1 MRVVILHSDD
11 KSAQTL
17 QNFFKERGDQVWHT
31 AALEHAEALIELVDP
46 RLLFLDIHLSSES
59 WLPFLNRIRQT
70 YPRLSIIVT
79 SQRPNLQREIFAQQQ
94 GVRVFLR
101 QPYQKVWIER
111 ALKQLDQGETTQLRP
126 TMKTPS
132 ADDLRVRNPLHFQ
145 IILPY
150 LVLWLFFSVM
160 GVFILARV
168 VRESIEERLM
178 TQLAASS
185 MQNVNFAA
193 LNEESMLS
201 TVRLAAGIK
210 EMAQAVEANDAKQ
223 VREAVLPLWV
233 NSGEQTLNVI
243 NRQGISLFSARRDEQ
258 ESFTFSQGETLFKRS
273 AMVRDLLTGK
283 LDKQGDKQGGII
295 QVGET
300 AFFYLGSPVYNAD
313 GDVVGAV
320 LIGQS
325 LDNLAGNMR
334 LDNLTEVTLYDLSGK
349 PLTTTLG
356 QPSNLPNHQ
365 VKYILSDKQSNT
377 LSRPVQVS
385 NHEYTELVVPWEV
398 HNGATIGLLGTAQA
412 QSFVVSTSQATR
424 RQIALVFIICITLV
438 IWIGGWLGKNFT
450 YPLQKMVSLLGAVS
464 NGNLDVKVSLD
475 GDNEIARLGKSINTM
490 VTRLQEG
497 LIYRDLMGRSVS
509 PEIRE
514 QLHESFTSGELH
526 LAGQHL
532 QASVLNTDIRTFT
545 TITQQ
550 AEPEQ
555 VFEWLN
561 EYFGM
566 LVPIVTGQNG
576 VVNKFDGDAML
587 AYFGILPRQLPR
599 EVSVVAACRAAVG
612 ILHAVERINWRRG
625 QAGLMPLVT
634 GIAVSTGEV
643 VAGGLG
649 NADRL
654 HFTIIGEAVNTVQQL
669 QGLTREL
676 LKTSAILID
685 ETVVQI
691 LSEKTSNE
699 FIIEPLGAHQVVGRK
714 VPLEVF
720 RLLPVLHEVGES
732 GD

>member
-1 MRVVILHSDD
+1 LRIVILHSDG

-17 QNFFKERGDQVWHT
+17 QSFFKERGDQVWRT

-46 RLLFLDIHLSSES
+46 QLLFLDIHLSSES
-59 WLPFLNRIRQT
+59 WLPFLNHIRQT
-70 YPRLSIIVT
+70 YPYLKIIVT

-101 QPYQKVWIER
+101 HPYQQVWIER

-126 TMKTPS
+126 AIKPPS
-132 ADDLRVRNPLHFQ
+132 AEDMHVRNPLHIQ
-145 IILPY
+145 VILAY
-150 LVLWLFFSVM
+150 LVLWLFFSVL
-160 GVFILARV
+160 GTFILARV
-168 VRESIEERLM
+168 VKESVEDRFM

-185 MQNVNFAA
+185 MQNVNLAA
-193 LNEESMLS
+193 LKEENMLT
-201 TVRLAAGIK
+201 TVRLAANLEG
-210 EMAQAVEANDAKQ
+210 MAHAVEANNAEQ
-223 VREAVLPLWV
+223 VRDVVLPFWV
-233 NSGEQTLNVI
+233 NSGEEALDVI

-258 ESFTFSQGETLFKRS
+258 ENFTFSQGETFFKRS
-273 AMVRDLLTGK
+273 AMVHDLLSGK
-283 LDKQGDKQGGII
+283 VDEQGDNQAGII
-295 QVGET
+295 QADEA
-300 AFFYLGSPVYNAD
+300 AFFYLGSPVYDAD

-320 LIGQS
+320 LVGQS
-325 LDNLAGNMR
+325 LNNLAGNMR
-334 LDNLTEVTLYDLSGK
+334 LNNLTEVMLYDPSGK
-349 PLTTTLG
+349 PMSSNLESS
-356 QPSNLPNHQ
+356 PNLPNHQ
-365 VKYILSDKQSNT
+365 VKFILSEQDSNT
-377 LSRPVQVS
+377 LSRTVQIS
-385 NHEYTELVVPWEV
+385 GQDYIELVVPWEV
-398 HNGATIGLLGTAQA
+398 RNGTIIGLLGTAQV
-412 QSFVVSTSQATR
+412 QSFVVSTSQSTR
-424 RQIALVFIICITLV
+424 MQIALIFIVCITLV
-438 IWIGGWLGKNFT
+438 IWMGTWLGKKIT
-450 YPLQKMVSLLGAVS
+450 RPLQKMISLLGAVS

-475 GDNEIARLGKSINTM
+475 GENEITRLGQSINTM

-509 PEIRE
+509 PEIRD
-514 QLHESFTSGELH
+514 QLHESFTSGDLH

-532 QASVLNTDIRTFT
+532 QASVLNTDIRMFT

-587 AYFGILPRQLPR
+587 AYFGILPRQLMQ
-599 EVSVVAACRAAVG
+599 EESVVAACRAAVG
-612 ILHAVERINWRRG
+612 ILHAVERINWRRS
-625 QAGLMPLVT
+625 QAGLVPLVT

-676 LKTSAILID
+676 FKTTAILID

-691 LSEKTSNE
+691 LSDKTSNE
-699 FIIEPLGAHQVVGRK
+699 FIIEPLGHRQVVGRK
-714 VPLEVF
+714 EPLEVF
-720 RLLPVLHEVGES
+720 RLLPILHEVGET

>member
-1 MRVVILHSDD
+1 MRVVILHGEN

-17 QNFFKERGDQVWHT
+17 QSFFKKRGDQVWHT

-46 RLLFLDIHLSSES
+46 QLLFLDIHLSSES
-59 WLPFLNRIRQT
+59 WLPFLNHIRQA
-70 YPRLSIIVT
+70 YPHLRIIVT

-101 QPYQKVWIER
+101 HPYQQVWIER
-111 ALKQLDQGETTQLRP
+111 ALIQLEQGETTQLHP
-126 TMKTPS
+126 AMKSPS
-132 ADDLRVRNPLHFQ
+132 ADDLRVRNPLQFQ
-145 IILPY
+145 VILPY
-150 LVLWLFFSVM
+150 LVLWLFFSIL

-168 VRESIEERLM
+168 VKESVEEQFV

-193 LNEESMLS
+193 LNEENMLS
-201 TVRLAAGIK
+201 TVRLAANLK
-210 EMAQAVEANDAKQ
+210 EMMYAVEANDAKQ

-233 NSGEQTLNVI
+233 NSDEEALSVI
-243 NRQGISLFSARRDEQ
+243 NRQGISLFSASRDEQ
-258 ESFTFSQGETLFKRS
+258 KNFTFSQGETLFKRS
-273 AMVRDLLTGK
+273 VMVRDLLAGK
-283 LDKQGDKQGGII
+283 VSNQDDKQGGII

-300 AFFYLGSPVYNAD
+300 AFFYLGNPVYNSD
-313 GDVVGAV
+313 GNVVGAILV
-320 LIGQS
+320 GRS
-325 LDNLAGNMR
+325 LDSLAGNMR

-349 PLTTTLG
+349 PLTSTLG
-356 QPSNLPNHQ
+356 QPTNLPNHQ
-365 VKYILSDKQSNT
+365 VKYILSDQASNT
-377 LSRPVQVS
+377 LSRPVKIS
-385 NHEYTELVVPWEV
+385 NQNYTELVVPWELQ
-398 HNGATIGLLGTAQA
+398 NGTTIGLLGTAQV
-412 QSFVVSTSQATR
+412 QSFMISTSQTTR
-424 RQIALVFIICITLV
+424 RQIALIFIVCITLV
-438 IWIGGWLGKNFT
+438 IWIGGWLGKKFT
-450 YPLQKMVSLLGAVS
+450 NPLQKMMMMLDAVS
-464 NGNLDVKVSLD
+464 NGNLDVKVTLND
-475 GDNEIARLGKSINTM
+475 QNEIARLGQSINTM

-514 QLHESFTSGELH
+514 QLHESFTSGDLH

-532 QASVLNTDIRTFT
+532 QASVLNTDIRMFT

-587 AYFGILPRQLPR
+587 AYFGILPRQLSQ

-612 ILHAVERINWRRG
+612 ILHAVERINWRRS
-625 QAGLMPLVT
+625 QADLVPLVT

-699 FIIEPLGAHQVVGRK
+699 FIIEPLGTHQVVGRK
-714 VPLEVF
+714 DPLEVF